1 MSNTLS
7 CFKAYDIRGR
17 VPDVLNASL
26 AHALGRA
33 VVDVLGARHVVL
45 GRDARL
51 SGPLL
56 RDALAS
62 GLRQAGASVTDIG
75 LCGTEEIY
83 YAAANH
89 AGDHAA
95 NHAANQSASGPFDA
109 GIMITGS
116 HNPADE
122 NGFKLVRGGAIP
134 VSGDSGLFALR
145 DRVAELLADD
155 ARALS
160 TDAHSLS
167 TDARPLSAAA
177 ARPALHE
184 ASFRAEYLRWLLDYS
199 GAGQSGAG
207 QSASAEGRRPLKIVA
222 DAGNGCAGLVLQE
235 LVKDLPFDFTCLH
248 MEPDGSFP
256 NGVPNP
262 LLPERR
268 AATAAA
274 VREAGAD
281 MGIAWDGDFDRCFF
295 YDGEGNFIEGY
306 YCIGLLAQELLRRAP
321 GGKVVHDTRVYWNT
335 REVVLAAGGQPVMG
349 KTGHAFMKERMRA
362 EDAVYGG
369 EMSAHHYFR
378 DFAYCDS
385 GMLPWLL
392 TAALLHRTG
401 RPLAELVAE
410 RMDAYPCSGEINRRV
425 QDAPALMQLV
435 RDRYASQAIQE
446 DSIDGVNLEFADWR
460 FNLRMSNTEPL
471 LRLNVETR
479 GNRPLLEDKT
489 AELLRLLEERD
500 GAVPA

>member
-1 MSNTLS
+1 MDARLS

-17 VPDVLNASL
+17 VPDGLDAPL
-26 AHALGRA
+26 ARALGQA
-33 VVDVLGARHVVL
+33 VVEVLGARRVAV

-56 RDALAS
+56 RDALAA
-62 GLRQAGASVTDIG
+62 GLAHAGASVTDIG

-83 YAAANH
+83 YAAAN
-89 AGDHAA
+89 
-95 NHAANQSASGPFDA
+95 GPFDA

-122 NGFKLVRGGAIP
+122 NGFKLVRGGAVP
-134 VSGDSGLFALR
+134 VSGDSGLAALR
-145 DRVAELLADD
+145 DRVGELLA
-155 ARALS
+155 AGAPS
-160 TDAHSLS
+160 
-167 TDARPLSAAA
+167 
-177 ARPALHE
+177 PAGGAESPAVREL
-184 ASFRAEYLRWLLDYS
+184 SFRPEYVRWLLDYS
-199 GAGQSGAG
+199 GATA
-207 QSASAEGRRPLKIVA
+207 AAPAPGRRPLRLVA
-222 DAGNGCAGLVLQE
+222 DAGNGCAGLVLEE
-235 LVKDLPFDFTCLH
+235 LARRLPFEFVRLR
-248 MEPDGSFP
+248 MEPDGAFP

-281 MGIAWDGDFDRCFF
+281 MGIAWDGDFDRCFL
-295 YDGEGNFIEGY
+295 YDGDGNFIEGY
-306 YCIGLLAQELLRRAP
+306 YCIGLLARELLRRAP

-335 REVVLAAGGQPVMG
+335 REVVLAAGGRPVMG

-392 TAALLHRTG
+392 VAALVQRTG

-410 RMDAYPCSGEINRRV
+410 RMAAYPCSGEINRRV
-425 QDAPALMQLV
+425 RDAPALLRRV
-435 RDRYASQAIQE
+435 REEYAPRALRG
-446 DSIDGVNLEFADWR
+446 DDLDGVNLEFPHWR

-479 GNRPLLEDKT
+479 GERALLEDKT
-489 AELLRLLEERD
+489 AELLRLLEAEG

>member
-1 MSNTLS
+1 MSSLLS

-17 VPDVLNASL
+17 VPDVLNAPL

-33 VVDVLGARHVVL
+33 VVDVLGAKRVVL

-56 RDALAS
+56 RDALAN
-62 GLRQAGASVTDIG
+62 GLRQGGASVTDIG

-89 AGDHAA
+89 NA
-95 NHAANQSASGPFDA
+95 NHNANHDANHDANPAASQTATPAADGPFDA

-145 DRVAELLADD
+145 DRVAELLAAGDHPRAAD
-155 ARALS
+155 AAS
-160 TDAHSLS
+160 
-167 TDARPLSAAA
+167 
-177 ARPALHE
+177 PALHE
-184 ASFRAEYLRWLLDYS
+184 ASFRAEYIRWLLRYS
-199 GAGQSGAG
+199 GAGQLATAPGCK
-207 QSASAEGRRPLKIVA
+207 PLTIVA
-222 DAGNGCAGLVLQE
+222 DAGNGCAGLVLRD
-235 LVKDLPFDFTCLH
+235 LMTALPFDFTCLN

-295 YDGEGNFIEGY
+295 YDGDGNFIEGY

-392 TAALLHRTG
+392 VATLLHRTG
-401 RPLAELVAE
+401 RSLAELVAE
-410 RMDAYPCSGEINRRV
+410 RMAAYPCSGEINRRV

-435 RDRYASQAIQE
+435 REQYAPRALHE
-446 DSIDGVNLEFADWR
+446 DSMDGVNLEFADWR

-471 LRLNVETR
+471 LRLNVESR
-479 GNRPLLEDKT
+479 GNRALLEDKT
-489 AELLRLLEERD
+489 AELLHLLETRG

>member
-1 MSNTLS
+1 MSTLLP

-17 VPDVLNASL
+17 VPDVLNAPL

-33 VVDVLGARHVVL
+33 VVEVLGANSVVL

-56 RDALAS
+56 RDALAG
-62 GLRQAGASVTDIG
+62 GLREAGASVTDIG

-89 AGDHAA
+89 SANLSAGGA
-95 NHAANQSASGPFDA
+95 FDA

-134 VSGDSGLFALR
+134 ISGDSGLFALR
-145 DRVAELLADD
+145 DRVAELLAAD
-155 ARALS
+155 APQTEHRRPYGS
-160 TDAHSLS
+160 DA
-167 TDARPLSAAA
+167 AC
-177 ARPALHE
+177 PALHE
-184 ASFRAEYLRWLLDYS
+184 ASFRAEYVRWLLAYS
-199 GAGQSGAG
+199 GAEQPVTAP
-207 QSASAEGRRPLKIVA
+207 GRKPLKIVA
-222 DAGNGCAGLVLQE
+222 DAGNGCAGLVLRE
-235 LVKDLPFDFTCLH
+235 LTKSLPFDFICLH

-295 YDGEGNFIEGY
+295 YDGDGNFIEGY

-392 TAALLHRTG
+392 AATLLHRTG

-410 RMDAYPCSGEINRRV
+410 RMNAYPCSGEINRRV
-425 QDAPALMQLV
+425 QNAPALMQLV
-435 RDRYASQAIQE
+435 RDQYASGALHE
-446 DSIDGVNLEFADWR
+446 DSMDGVNLEFADWR

-479 GNRPLLEDKT
+479 GDRALLEDKT
-489 AELLRLLEERD
+489 AELLRLLEEQG
-500 GAVPA
+500 GAVSA